1 VAIIYSYPIKI
12 TPNGGDTMI
21 ISDLEDR
28 KLTKQITLNSL
39 KTLIDTTYTLNSKT
53 NATNKEN
60 IDIDLTDSNGV
71 VSSVEV
77 AAGNNVTLQNN
88 TSNPGKYTIN
98 AQGDKTYVFTQNDS
112 TVLTWNIP
120 HNLNK
125 YPSVSVV
132 DSALTTL
139 YGEITYV
146 DVNNLTITFSAGFT
160 GNAFCN

>member
-1 VAIIYSYPIKI
+1 
-12 TPNGGDTMI
+12 MI

-53 NATNKEN
+53 NATNAEN
-60 IDIDLTDSNGV
+60 IDIDLTDSDGV

-98 AQGDKTYVFTQNDS
+98 AQGDKTYVF
-112 TVLTWNIP
+112 I
-120 HNLNK
+120 
-125 YPSVSVV
+125 
-132 DSALTTL
+132 
-139 YGEITYV
+139 
-146 DVNNLTITFSAGFT
+146 
-160 GNAFCN
+160 